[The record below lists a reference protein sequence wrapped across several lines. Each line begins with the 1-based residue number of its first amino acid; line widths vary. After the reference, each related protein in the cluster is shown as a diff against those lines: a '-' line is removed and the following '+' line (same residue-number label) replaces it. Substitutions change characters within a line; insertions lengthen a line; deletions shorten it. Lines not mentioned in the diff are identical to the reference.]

1 MGPGTALGTKGGRLG
16 MSDFEQLE
24 KELRAINPSNPS
36 VGFEN
41 RLEDALG
48 DSGNLA
54 LRRLPDSLE
63 NLEVEAPEESP
74 VVTTFRLSR
83 ILPLAA
89 AAALAVGLY
98 FAAPFSDED
107 VPPDGNALVGE
118 QPAPVSPIPSAEEEL
133 SPLHGVSA
141 SAYAAMSAEGWI
153 PADVTEILL
162 KATDEG
168 IVDRP
173 GQSPAR
179 RYRYQY
185 LDETVWRNPTTNT
198 LIRASAPREEV
209 VLIGL
214 ELY

>member
-1 MGPGTALGTKGGRLG
+1 
-16 MSDFEQLE
+16 MSEFEQLE
-24 KELRAINPSNPS
+24 KELRAMNPSKPS

-63 NLEVEAPEESP
+63 NLEVEAPEDTP
-74 VVTTFRLSR
+74 VVTTFRVSR

-89 AAALAVGLY
+89 AAALAIGLY
-98 FAAPFSDED
+98 FASPFSAVD
-107 VPPDGNALVGE
+107 VPPDGKALAGE
-118 QPAPVSPIPSAEEEL
+118 QPAPVPPTPPAEEKL

-141 SAYAAMSAEGWI
+141 SAYAAMNAEGWT
-153 PADVTEILL
+153 PADVTQILL
-162 KATDEG
+162 KAADEG

-185 LDETVWRNPTTNT
+185 LDETVWRHPTTNT